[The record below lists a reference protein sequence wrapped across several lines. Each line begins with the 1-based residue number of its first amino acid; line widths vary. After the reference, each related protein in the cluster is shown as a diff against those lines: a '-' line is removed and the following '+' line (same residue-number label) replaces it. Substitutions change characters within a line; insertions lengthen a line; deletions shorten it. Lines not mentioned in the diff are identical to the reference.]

1 MLQLTDDLVIPYS
14 ERVKIQIIERDD
26 KAIKEI
32 EEYQKKC
39 TEEISQVSYGRGGR
53 EIGEFENPI
62 KIERREL
69 NESSE

>member
-1 MLQLTDDLVIPYS
+1 MSKYKTNLS
-14 ERVKIQIIERDD
+14 SGSKEE
-26 KAIKEI
+26 AIKEI

-69 NESSE
+69 NES